1 MTLAFLGMSSVA
13 SVYEECANGN
23 RIVHSPHSN
32 PVPNHHAFNAPLVRE
47 GAVGGSE
54 SAPITPLTMP
64 QEELMYPMDFQT
76 EFMDLVSLDPM
87 HIDAHGVHSW
97 ENVRA
102 DVDAT
107 PRVASD
113 GHEKSL
119 AQFETHYAQS

>member
-1 MTLAFLGMSSVA
+1 MSSTA
-13 SVYEECANGN
+13 PVYEEIINGS
-23 RIVHSPHSN
+23 RTVHSPHSN
-32 PVPNHHAFNAPLVRE
+32 PVHNHHPFNVPLARE
-47 GAVGGSE
+47 GPSGGNEPGVSM

-87 HIDAHGVHSW
+87 HMDTHGVHSW
-97 ENVRA
+97 QNVGA

-119 AQFETHYAQS
+119 AQFETQYAQS